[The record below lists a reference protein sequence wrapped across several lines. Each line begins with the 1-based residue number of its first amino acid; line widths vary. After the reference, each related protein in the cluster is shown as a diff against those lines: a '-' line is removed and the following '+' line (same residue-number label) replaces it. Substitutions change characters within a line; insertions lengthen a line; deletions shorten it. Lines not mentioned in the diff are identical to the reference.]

1 MQNTVCFVNP
11 CIGDSKGSWCLITGS
26 SDQCIGFCEW
36 FDHVVGLTSGAKYS
50 GVPQKVFI
58 VAPSVMPSLH
68 KPKSVIFMWPSL
80 SSIRFSS
87 CERQRQKRESKYFS
101 CAVITWSSNKSC
113 FFSIES
119 NSDCKNFIISIK
131 GISKRPWVKPTSSKR
146 LQSHHLIRK
155 EINEHIK

>member
-11 CIGDSKGSWCLITGS
+11 CTGDLKGSWCLITGS
-26 SDQCIGFCEW
+26 SDQYKGFCEW
-36 FDHVVGLTSGAKYS
+36 FDHVVGLTSGARYS

-101 CAVITWSSNKSC
+101 CAVTMWSSNKSC
-113 FFSIES
+113 FFPVES
-119 NSDCKNFIISIK
+119 QQWLPEFHNFKKALSQTNQLQKATITPFDK
-131 GISKRPWVKPTSSKR
+131 KRSK
-146 LQSHHLIRK
+146 
-155 EINEHIK
+155 